1 MKRVGF
7 IGLGN
12 IGRGICSN
20 LIKQGNE
27 LAVYDVYKP
36 AMEKFAGQA
45 YLAADP
51 VDVLRHSDYVFLS
64 LPKSEVVEDNVRQF
78 IKEGVSGKMIIDTS
92 TSYPLSTKK
101 LYEEVKAAGGAF
113 VDAPLMAGP
122 DEAAAGTLD
131 IVVGGDKEDYDKL
144 TGLFDAYCQTY
155 KYVGTTGTGHLIK
168 LAINFISLTEALM
181 FAQLFPLM
189 DKMGFD
195 PQELFN
201 VFEESVLQNWTST
214 FYTKKYKEREYRLDF
229 ALALGTKDLSYM
241 KRMYEEYNV
250 PAFVLDGAL
259 DFCRVALG
267 EQEAGQPPIDMSY
280 PCETMYRLLGMD
292 KKNQ

>member
-27 LAVYDVYKP
+27 LAVFDVYRP
-36 AMEKFAGQA
+36 AMEHFAGQA
-45 YLAADP
+45 YLAENP

-64 LPKSEVVEDNVRQF
+64 LPKSDVVEATIRDF
-78 IKEGVSGKMIIDTS
+78 LAEGVQGKMIIDTS

-101 LYEEVKAAGGAF
+101 LFEEVKAAGGAF

-131 IVVGGDKEDYDKL
+131 IVVGGDKEDYDKACE
-144 TGLFDAYCQTY
+144 LFDAYCQNY
-155 KYVGTTGTGHLIK
+155 KYVGPSGTGHLIK

-181 FAQLFPLM
+181 FA
-189 DKMGFD
+189 GC
-195 PQELFN
+195 
-201 VFEESVLQNWTST
+201 S
-214 FYTKKYKEREYRLDF
+214 R
-229 ALALGTKDLSYM
+229 
-241 KRMYEEYNV
+241 
-250 PAFVLDGAL
+250 
-259 DFCRVALG
+259 
-267 EQEAGQPPIDMSY
+267 
-280 PCETMYRLLGMD
+280 
-292 KKNQ
+292 

>member
-1 MKRVGF
+1 MKVGF

-12 IGRGICSN
+12 IGRGICAN

-36 AMEKFAGQA
+36 AMERFEGQA
-45 YLAADP
+45 YLAKDP
-51 VDVLRHSDYVFLS
+51 VDVLKHSDYVFLS
-64 LPKSEVVEDNVRQF
+64 LPKSEVVEDNVHQF
-78 IKEGVSGKMIIDTS
+78 IKEGVEGKMIIDTS
-92 TSYPLSTKK
+92 TSYPISTKK

-144 TGLFDAYCQTY
+144 TGLFDAYCQSY
-155 KYVGTTGTGHLIK
+155 KYVGPTGTGHLIK

-195 PQELFN
+195 PQELFT

-292 KKNQ
+292 KKN

>member
-1 MKRVGF
+1 MKKVGF

-12 IGRGICSN
+12 IGKGICSN
-20 LIKQGNE
+20 LIKKGNE
-27 LAVYDVYKP
+27 LTVYDVYKP
-36 AMEKFAGQA
+36 AMEHFQGQA
-45 YLAADP
+45 YLAESP
-51 VDVLRHSDYVFLS
+51 VEVLRRSDFVFLS
-64 LPKSEVVEDNVRQF
+64 LPKSEVVEDTVHAFVQ
-78 IKEGVSGKMIIDTS
+78 EGVKDKMIIDTS
-92 TSYPLSTKK
+92 TSYPISTKK

-131 IVVGGDKEDYDKL
+131 IVVGGDKEDYEKAEE
-144 TGLFDAYCQTY
+144 LFDAYCQSY
-155 KYVGTTGTGHLIK
+155 KYVGPSGTGHLIK

-195 PQELFN
+195 PKDLFE
-201 VFEESVLQNWTST
+201 VFEDSVLKNWTST
-214 FYTKKYKEREYRLDF
+214 FYTKKYMDREYRLDF
-229 ALALGTKDLSYM
+229 ALALGTKDLSYV

-259 DFCRVALG
+259 DFCRIALA

-280 PCETMYRLLGMD
+280 PCETMYRLLGM
-292 KKNQ
+292 KK

>member
-12 IGRGICSN
+12 IGKGICSN
-20 LIKQGNE
+20 LIKHGNE
-27 LAVYDVYKP
+27 LTVYDVYKP
-36 AMEKFAGQA
+36 AMEQFQGQA
-45 YLAADP
+45 YLAESP
-51 VDVLRHSDYVFLS
+51 VDVLRRSDYVFLS
-64 LPKSEVVEDNVRQF
+64 LPKSEIVEETVHAF
-78 IKEGVSGKMIIDTS
+78 IQEGVKDKMIIDTS
-92 TSYPLSTKK
+92 TSYPISTKK
-101 LYEEVKAAGGAF
+101 LFEEVKAAGGAF

-131 IVVGGDKEDYDKL
+131 IVVGGDKEDYDNAKE
-144 TGLFDAYCQTY
+144 LFDAYCQSY
-155 KYVGTTGTGHLIK
+155 KYVGPSGTGHLIK

-195 PQELFN
+195 PKDLFE
-201 VFEESVLQNWTST
+201 VFEDSVLKNWTST
-214 FYTKKYKEREYRLDF
+214 FYTKKYMDREYKLDF
-229 ALALGTKDLSYM
+229 ALALGTKDLSYV

-259 DFCRVALG
+259 DFCRIALA

-280 PCETMYRLLGMD
+280 PCETMYHLLGM
-292 KKNQ
+292 K

>member
-12 IGRGICSN
+12 IGKGICSN

-27 LAVYDVYKP
+27 LTVYDVYKP
-36 AMEKFAGQA
+36 AMEQFQGQA
-45 YLAADP
+45 YLA
-51 VDVLRHSDYVFLS
+51 DVLRRSDYVFLS
-64 LPKSEVVEDNVRQF
+64 LPKSEIVEETVHAF
-78 IKEGVSGKMIIDTS
+78 IQEGVKDKMIIDTS
-92 TSYPLSTKK
+92 TSYPISTKK
-101 LYEEVKAAGGAF
+101 LFEEVKAAGGAF

-131 IVVGGDKEDYDKL
+131 IVVGGDKEDYDNAKE
-144 TGLFDAYCQTY
+144 LFDAYCQSY
-155 KYVGTTGTGHLIK
+155 KYVGPSGTGHLIK

-195 PQELFN
+195 PKDLFE
-201 VFEESVLQNWTST
+201 VFEDSVLKNWTST
-214 FYTKKYKEREYRLDF
+214 FYTKKYMDREYKLDF
-229 ALALGTKDLSYM
+229 ALALGTKDLSYV

-259 DFCRVALG
+259 DFCRVALA
-267 EQEAGQPPIDMSY
+267 EQEKGQPPIDMSY
-280 PCETMYRLLGMD
+280 PCETMYHLLGM
-292 KKNQ
+292 K

>member
-12 IGRGICSN
+12 IGKGICSN
-20 LIKQGNE
+20 LIKKGNE

-36 AMEKFAGQA
+36 AMEQFQGQA
-45 YLAADP
+45 YLAESP
-51 VDVLRHSDYVFLS
+51 VDVLRRSDYVFLS
-64 LPKSEVVEDNVRQF
+64 LPKSEIVEETVHAF
-78 IKEGVSGKMIIDTS
+78 IQEGVKDKMIIDTS
-92 TSYPLSTKK
+92 TSYPISTKK
-101 LYEEVKAAGGAF
+101 LFEEVKAAGGAF

-131 IVVGGDKEDYDKL
+131 IVVGGDKEDYDNAKE
-144 TGLFDAYCQTY
+144 LFDAYCQSY
-155 KYVGTTGTGHLIK
+155 KYVGPSGTGHLIK

-195 PQELFN
+195 PKDLFE
-201 VFEESVLQNWTST
+201 VFEDSVLKNWTST
-214 FYTKKYKEREYRLDF
+214 FYTKKYMDREYKLDF
-229 ALALGTKDLSYM
+229 ALALGTKDLSYV

-259 DFCRVALG
+259 DFCRVALA
-267 EQEAGQPPIDMSY
+267 EQEKGQPPIDMSY
-280 PCETMYRLLGMD
+280 PCETMYHLLGM
-292 KKNQ
+292 K

>member
-1 MKRVGF
+1 MKKVGF

-12 IGRGICSN
+12 IGKGICSN
-20 LIKQGNE
+20 LIKKGNE
-27 LAVYDVYKP
+27 LTVYDVYKP
-36 AMEKFAGQA
+36 AMEHFQGQA
-45 YLAADP
+45 YLAESP
-51 VDVLRHSDYVFLS
+51 VEVLRRSDFVFLS
-64 LPKSEVVEDNVRQF
+64 LPKSEVVEDTVHAFVQ
-78 IKEGVSGKMIIDTS
+78 EGVKDKMIIDTS
-92 TSYPLSTKK
+92 TSYPISTKK

-131 IVVGGDKEDYDKL
+131 IVVGGDKEDYEKAAE
-144 TGLFDAYCQTY
+144 LFDAYCQSY
-155 KYVGTTGTGHLIK
+155 KYVGPSGTGHLIK

-195 PQELFN
+195 PKDLFE
-201 VFEESVLQNWTST
+201 VFEDSVLKNWTST
-214 FYTKKYKEREYRLDF
+214 FYTKKYMDREYRLDF
-229 ALALGTKDLSYM
+229 ALALGTKDLSYV

-259 DFCRVALG
+259 DFCRIALA

-280 PCETMYRLLGMD
+280 PCETMYRLLGM
-292 KKNQ
+292 KK

>member
-20 LIKQGNE
+20 LIKHGNE
-27 LAVYDVYKP
+27 MTVYDVYRP
-36 AMEKFAGQA
+36 AMEKFEGQA

-51 VDVLRHSDYVFLS
+51 VEVLRRSDYVFLS
-64 LPKSEVVEDNVRQF
+64 LPKSEVVEDTVHSF
-78 IKEGVSGKMIIDTS
+78 IKEGVQGKMIIDTS
-92 TSYPLSTKK
+92 TSYPISTKK
-101 LYEEVKAAGGAF
+101 LYEELKAAGGAL

-131 IVVGGDKEDYDKL
+131 IVVGGDKEDYDKA
-144 TGLFDAYCQTY
+144 TELFDAYCQSY
-155 KYVGTTGTGHLIK
+155 KYVGPSGTGHLIK

-195 PQELFN
+195 PKDLFD
-201 VFEESVLQNWTST
+201 VFEDSVLKNWTST
-214 FYTKKYKEREYRLDF
+214 FYTKKYMDRNYRLDF
-229 ALALGTKDLSYM
+229 ALALGTKDLSYV

-259 DFCRVALG
+259 DFCRVALA
-267 EQEAGQPPIDMSY
+267 EQEKGQPPIDMSY
-280 PCETMYRLLGMD
+280 PCETMYRLLGM
-292 KKNQ
+292 K

>member
-12 IGRGICSN
+12 IGKGICSN

-27 LAVYDVYKP
+27 LTVYDVYKP
-36 AMEKFAGQA
+36 AMEQFQGQA
-45 YLAADP
+45 YLAESP
-51 VDVLRHSDYVFLS
+51 VDVLRRSDYVFLS
-64 LPKSEVVEDNVRQF
+64 LPKSEIVEETVHAF
-78 IKEGVSGKMIIDTS
+78 IQEGVKDKMIIDTS
-92 TSYPLSTKK
+92 TSYPISTKK
-101 LYEEVKAAGGAF
+101 LFEEVKAAGGAF

-131 IVVGGDKEDYDKL
+131 IVVGGDKEDYDNAKE
-144 TGLFDAYCQTY
+144 LFDAYCQSY
-155 KYVGTTGTGHLIK
+155 KYVGPSGTGHLIK

-195 PQELFN
+195 PKDLFE
-201 VFEESVLQNWTST
+201 VFEDSVLKNWTST
-214 FYTKKYKEREYRLDF
+214 FYTKKYMDREYKLDF
-229 ALALGTKDLSYM
+229 ALALGTKDLSYV

-259 DFCRVALG
+259 DFCRVALA
-267 EQEAGQPPIDMSY
+267 EQEKGQPPIDMSY
-280 PCETMYRLLGMD
+280 PCETMYHLLGM
-292 KKNQ
+292 K

>member
-1 MKRVGF
+1 MKRIGF

-12 IGRGICSN
+12 IGRGICAN

-27 LAVYDVYKP
+27 LAVYDVYQP
-36 AMEKFAGQA
+36 AMDHFEGQA
-45 YLAADP
+45 YLASDP
-51 VDVLRHSDYVFLS
+51 VDVLKHSDYVFLS
-64 LPKSEVVEDNVRQF
+64 LPKSEVVEENVQQF
-78 IKEGVSGKMIIDTS
+78 IKEGVAGKMIIDTS

-131 IVVGGDKEDYDKL
+131 IVVGGDKEDYEKL
-144 TGLFDAYCQTY
+144 TGLFDAYCQNY
-155 KYVGTTGTGHLIK
+155 KYVGPSGTGHLIK

-195 PQELFN
+195 PQELFT

-241 KRMYEEYNV
+241 KRMYDDCNV

-259 DFCRVALG
+259 DFCRIALA

-280 PCETMYRLLGMD
+280 PCETMYRLLGME
-292 KKNQ
+292 K

>member
-12 IGRGICSN
+12 IGKGICSN
-20 LIKQGNE
+20 LIKKGNE

-36 AMEKFAGQA
+36 AMEQFQGQA
-45 YLAADP
+45 YLAESP
-51 VDVLRHSDYVFLS
+51 VDVLRRSDYVFLS
-64 LPKSEVVEDNVRQF
+64 LPKSEIVEETVHAF
-78 IKEGVSGKMIIDTS
+78 IQEGVKDKMIIDTS
-92 TSYPLSTKK
+92 TSYPISTKK
-101 LYEEVKAAGGAF
+101 LFEEVKAAGGAF

-131 IVVGGDKEDYDKL
+131 IVVGGDKEDYDNAKE
-144 TGLFDAYCQTY
+144 LFDAYCQSY
-155 KYVGTTGTGHLIK
+155 KYVGPSGTGHLIK

-195 PQELFN
+195 PKDLFE
-201 VFEESVLQNWTST
+201 VFEDSVLKNWTST
-214 FYTKKYKEREYRLDF
+214 FYTKKYMDREYKLDF
-229 ALALGTKDLSYM
+229 ALALGTKDLSYV

-259 DFCRVALG
+259 DFCRVALA
-267 EQEAGQPPIDMSY
+267 EQEKGQPPIDMSY
-280 PCETMYRLLGMD
+280 PCEIMYHLLGM
-292 KKNQ
+292 K